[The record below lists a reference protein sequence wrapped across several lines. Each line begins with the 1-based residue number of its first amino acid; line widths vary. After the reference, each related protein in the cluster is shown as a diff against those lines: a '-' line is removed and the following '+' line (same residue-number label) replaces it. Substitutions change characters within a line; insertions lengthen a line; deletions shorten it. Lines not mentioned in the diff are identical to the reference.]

1 MPGLDP
7 TTFAGLFEI
16 VEREPDTQD
25 SWLREEDDLE
35 GEQETVPKLKNTAN
49 TIVAG
54 LLSTVNEASRGV
66 SDKTQAEYQR

>member
-7 TTFAGLFEI
+7 TTFAGLFAI
-16 VEREPDTQD
+16 VEHEPDTQD
-25 SWLREEDDLE
+25 SWLREQDDLE
-35 GEQETVPKLKNTAN
+35 GEQQTVPNLASGTY
-49 TIVAG
+49 VAG